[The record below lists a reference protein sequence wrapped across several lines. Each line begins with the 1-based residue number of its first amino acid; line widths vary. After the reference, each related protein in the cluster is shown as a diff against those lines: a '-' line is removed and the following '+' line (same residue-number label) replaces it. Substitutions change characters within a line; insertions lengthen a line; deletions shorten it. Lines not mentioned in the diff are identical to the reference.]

1 MDERPK
7 ITLQDIVKALEK
19 TKMNFPKKLGDN
31 LYEIYPGFITNEK
44 GLEKFYNTIKLKLK
58 NDT

>member
-1 MDERPK
+1 MDERSK
-7 ITLQDIVKALEK
+7 ITLKDIVKALEK
-19 TKMNFPKKLGDN
+19 AKMNFPKKLGDN

-44 GLEKFYNTIKLKLK
+44 GLEEFYNTIKLKLK